1 MELYTTKAYSLL
13 PDADEMRSN
22 GSPHQVIV
30 LQNES
35 ENVELEAVLSEV
47 ESFQEETGISIDSDV
62 IDDEVMSALIE
73 YLNTNRF
80 LDLPVK

>member
-1 MELYTTKAYSLL
+1 MDLYTTKAYSLL

-22 GSPHQVIV
+22 GCPPEVII

-35 ENVELEAVLSEV
+35 ETVELEAVLSEV
-47 ESFQEETGISIDSDV
+47 ESFQEESGISIDSDV

-73 YLNTNRF
+73 FLNTKRF